1 MEIIALNDENRL
13 GTGTRIYLVLKRGR
27 KWVRLLS
34 LGCLRKITVARA
46 RAEHARPVEANPKN
60 VVQLLDRLTHY
71 YRYRLSTHDLD
82 TIQRL
87 QATIHQEAAALFT
100 FSLRSQINDSPDSN
114 TRRRC
119 TPPSQSCRPRLET
132 R

>member
-1 MEIIALNDENRL
+1 MEIMALNDENRL

-60 VVQLLDRLTHY
+60 LTQLLDRLVGY
-71 YRYRLSTHDLD
+71 YRHRLSDSDLAQ
-82 TIQRL
+82 IQHLKTAIRN
-87 QATIHQEAAALFT
+87 EAAA
-100 FSLRSQINDSPDSN
+100 
-114 TRRRC
+114 
-119 TPPSQSCRPRLET
+119 
-132 R
+132 